1 MVQRHAVVRSG
12 VIHIF
17 RNIIFKPECKCA
29 DKFKIYHAY
38 GYIRAP
44 DNLCSERRWAMKLN
58 EDNSFIYTVE
68 CPYNEVQYNKML
80 YTSLQWW
87 GQNINQR
94 LNLRNTQNISPGEL
108 WCAFEIFFEKS
119 DRVITAPRCIYL
131 YTRISVFIIHCWIPS
146 TDDKS
151 WLTTIYLCI
160 AINWF
165 EKKTD
170 QRKNLHYWPIVKGV
184 CRWQMDSSHNWPETR
199 KAFPCHKV
207 HHDVLFIGYSTSKR
221 HFLLRVS
228 A

>member
-108 WCAFEIFFEKS
+108 WCAFEIFFLEKWP
-119 DRVITAPRCIYL
+119 RYNGTAMHISIYTYIRIH
-131 YTRISVFIIHCWIPS
+131 YTPLNPKYWWQIMINHHIFMHC
-146 TDDKS
+146 
-151 WLTTIYLCI
+151 
-160 AINWF
+160 N
-165 EKKTD
+165 
-170 QRKNLHYWPIVKGV
+170 
-184 CRWQMDSSHNWPETR
+184 
-199 KAFPCHKV
+199 
-207 HHDVLFIGYSTSKR
+207 
-221 HFLLRVS
+221 
-228 A
+228 